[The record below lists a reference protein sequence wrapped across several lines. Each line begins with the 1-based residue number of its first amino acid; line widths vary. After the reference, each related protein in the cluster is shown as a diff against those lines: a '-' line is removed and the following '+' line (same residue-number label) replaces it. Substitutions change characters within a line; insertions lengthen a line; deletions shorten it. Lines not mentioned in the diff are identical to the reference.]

1 MNFKSTG
8 FRRSNLIVIFL
19 LFLSL
24 RGVAQCSTPQM
35 LSAQLKTIINRPNVA
50 AQYDSL
56 RQWKQQW
63 QRCRYP
69 QDSTFTDAL
78 FQMALV
84 QQYRGKMDSSI
95 VVSNEVLK
103 LFQKPKSNLR
113 PSDLARVHYRLG
125 ALSSLTGSQEKA
137 FFHLN
142 QALQTGK
149 TILSAARW
157 VADAHVYLAF
167 SYYSNGDYAK
177 ALSVAEAGILYAQ
190 KAKNNA
196 SMAKLFNE
204 QAKANR
210 ALGNLPRAL
219 QTQQS
224 AIERIKNDPT
234 QQVALAIY
242 YGVLGEIYGTV
253 GNEKAAIENYR
264 KGFLLAQKLNYYDT
278 PDFAV
283 RLGMAFYRQGKFKE
297 AIPFFNYAINTYPK
311 PIGKA
316 RALNDLGAAYW
327 QMKHF
332 KEAFKAY
339 QDGLQ
344 QLPIGFTVAA
354 IDKNPP
360 AKSIQLIF
368 QKEYLLTLI
377 QDKADTWLDYYK
389 ATKTKNHLT
398 NALKTYALADSM
410 IDFMRYEH
418 AGEGSKLFW
427 RQKTRGMYERAIEAS
442 YLAGDTEAAFRF
454 FEKSKAVLL
463 ADKLNELGAN
473 QQLSEADT
481 RRQRSLRD
489 SIANLQNQ
497 LATLAPNDPKRQVLQ
512 SRLERFNDDFEAF
525 RKNLEKTNPAYYRY
539 KYDSSTPNLTTFQQF
554 LTSVEGGPN
563 KVFVSYFVG
572 DSAVY
577 AFVVNGKN
585 IKHHKLNLAP
595 AAYLTTA
602 NEFLNL
608 CANRAM
614 LNAQY
619 PRYRVLAHTLYE
631 QLWKPLNINAERVV
645 IAQDGVFLPFEAFL
659 SQPNGNAFLLK
670 KHAISYT
677 YSAKFLQKSNRD
689 LDPSYRRDDK
699 IWARPFIGFA
709 PENFT
714 ATLKQVPLNG
724 SGEVLQ
730 DIGKGFWFGKKL
742 VNAAATK
749 ANFMHYAPAARV
761 IQLFTHADADSTD
774 ATEPKIYFQDAALRL
789 SELNQADGFVAQLL
803 VLSACKTG
811 VGQNQRGEGVFSLA
825 RGFAALGISST
836 VTTLWNVEDQ
846 PTYALTK
853 LFYGYLDQN
862 QPKDLALQKAKLDW
876 LAQGGA
882 ADALPSQWAGM
893 ILVGDASPLTLSPF
907 GVLTIA
913 LIIPTIGGILLL
925 LWWRKRKRT
934 N

>member
-1 MNFKSTG
+1 MRKVYWISITFFTLFFLVGRAQKCPDRQG
-8 FRRSNLIVIFL
+8 FFTAIEKTQGLDNNQKAI
-19 LFLSL
+19 
-24 RGVAQCSTPQM
+24 Q
-35 LSAQLKTIINRPNVA
+35 QLKELQTN
-50 AQYDSL
+50 
-56 RQWKQQW
+56 W
-63 QRCRYP
+63 QRCYQPNDSIYARIVHLLGRRFWLLG
-69 QDSTFTDAL
+69 QDTHNNVDFKTAEQYTLAAIKTNSLSIASVSRANLVNSFLNLGILHYDHLNLQEQSVASFTKCVQIANQFPHKLSLAAEAAL
-78 FQMALV
+78 YLVKYHGSKGDYFKAIHWSSSAFDIAHRAKDSYFEVWALDEKVHYQMFLQEWQKARNTLQKQIKIIETSHQSEYLGLAFLKLAELARQQKKFNEMNHWFTKALDTYRSQKDTLQMAVSLNNWGFGLMNDAKDYESA
-84 QQYRGKMDSSI
+84 QQKFERALNLNQLPKLRARILDNFGY
-95 VVSNEVLK
+95 LK
-103 LFQKPKSNLR
+103 KQQKK
-113 PSDLARVHYRLG
+113 YIE
-125 ALSSLTGSQEKA
+125 ALSC
-137 FFHLN
+137 FD
-142 QALQTGK
+142 QAVKLLVPNRL
-149 TILSAARW
+149 ILSA
-157 VADAHVYLAF
+157 
-167 SYYSNGDYAK
+167 
-177 ALSVAEAGILYAQ
+177 
-190 KAKNNA
+190 KNI
-196 SMAKLFNE
+196 
-204 QAKANR
+204 R
-210 ALGNLPRAL
+210 
-219 QTQQS
+219 
-224 AIERIKNDPT
+224 
-234 QQVALAIY
+234 
-242 YGVLGEIYGTV
+242 
-253 GNEKAAIENYR
+253 
-264 KGFLLAQKLNYYDT
+264 DT
-278 PDFAV
+278 PKRD
-283 RLGMAFYRQGKFKE
+283 
-297 AIPFFNYAINTYPK
+297 
-311 PIGKA
+311 
-316 RALNDLGAAYW
+316 
-327 QMKHF
+327 
-332 KEAFKAY
+332 
-339 QDGLQ
+339 
-344 QLPIGFTVAA
+344 
-354 IDKNPP
+354 
-360 AKSIQLIF
+360 
-368 QKEYLLTLI
+368 YLFDIL

-427 RQKTRGMYERAIEAS
+427 RQKTRGMYERAIEAA
-442 YLAGDTEAAFRF
+442 YLAGDAAAAFRF

-481 RRQRSLRD
+481 RRQRGLRD

-497 LATLAPNDPKRQVLQ
+497 LAILAPNDSKRPVLQ

-563 KVFVSYFVG
+563 KAFVSYFVG
-572 DSAVY
+572 DSTVY

-608 CANRAM
+608 CANRAA

-619 PRYRVLAHTLYE
+619 LRYRALAYTLYE
-631 QLWKPLNINAERVV
+631 QLWKPLNISTARVV

-689 LDPSYRRDDK
+689 LDPTYGRDDK
-699 IWARPFIGFA
+699 IWARTFIGFA

-789 SELNQADGFVAQLL
+789 SELNQTDGFAAQLL

-893 ILVGDASPLTLSPF
+893 ILVGDAAPLTLSPF
-907 GVLTIA
+907 GTLAIA
-913 LIIPTIGGILLL
+913 LVIPTMGGILLL